1 MSLNEHSSAAG
12 PGLRTLRW
20 AGAKLPRGRA
30 RLARVLSRVLRT
42 TFIDTVEPGEFQT
55 RMVID
60 PSDPFQLEIWLGAY
74 QPHVVSFLR
83 HTIKPNATVLV
94 AGLQIGYLA
103 AIAAKLAGSRGKVL
117 AAEPDPLALAAAVR
131 NLAMLDATCAP
142 VHVLAGGLSDSN
154 GSLTMHLSSTLGQ
167 SSFAAPHHP
176 RTQEVVPLRRG
187 DEWLSEHGV
196 EGLDVLVLDVEG
208 WECHA
213 LRGLTGVIA
222 QSPRLVALIE
232 VSGWALRDAGSS
244 VAMLF
249 EWLRGNGFDVHW
261 AQRPRGLYGVS
272 GEPADADAIRA
283 GDVLC
288 VRGGAG
294 F

>member
-1 MSLNEHSSAAG
+1 MNGHLSAAG
-12 PGLRTLRW
+12 RGLRTLRW
-20 AGAKLPRGRA
+20 AATKLPRGRA
-30 RLARVLSRVLRT
+30 RVARILSRVLRT
-42 TFIDTVEPGEFQT
+42 TFIDTVEPRELLT
-55 RMVID
+55 RIVID
-60 PSDPFQLEIWLGAY
+60 PADPFQLDMWLGAY

-94 AGLQIGYLA
+94 AGLQVGYVA
-103 AIAAKLAGSRGKVL
+103 AIAARLAGARGRVL
-117 AAEPDPLALAAAVR
+117 SAEPDPLALEVARR
-131 NLAMLDATCAP
+131 NLEMLDAACAP

-154 GSLTMHLSSTLGQ
+154 GSLPIHLSSTLGH

-176 RTQEVVPLRRG
+176 RTRAVVPLRRG

-213 LRGLTGVIA
+213 LRGLAGVIA

-232 VSGWALRDAGSS
+232 VSAWALRDAGSS

-249 EWLRGNGFDVHW
+249 EWLRGNGFDVRW
-261 AQRPRGLYGVS
+261 AQRPRGPYGVS
-272 GEPADADAIRA
+272 GEPADADAIGA

-294 F
+294 H